1 MLDNDLIQ
9 INISNIEELPQDYKV
24 KLDDFI
30 GNLKRD
36 ISTLVEVAENSGFWT
51 NTIKKIIITNDYKGD
66 IERQARIWN
75 CSFKLTTE
83 KEYVGISKT
92 LYNNDDTNPEQ
103 YIFFP
108 FSVASMKT
116 DFHQV
121 VLGQFISVFSQKII
135 KGELEKYNPT
145 SYNFVTLHDFI
156 NYSLTIWLP
165 INYSK
170 RIEKVVFQ
178 EYRNELNAD
187 KILYSFCRK
196 LKRNLYQY
204 NSDEKDN
211 HFRINRFW
219 NKTYGDFINLIS
231 RFIEIKQTNGELKL
245 KNELYLNIVLPIL
258 ENINEITSSQLDNN
272 SLSITLLK
280 KNITN
285 FFEVFNINLTE
296 AEIGIQIKL
305 TKDPK
310 DYFIDGEDKIIDT
323 EPRFVCFLDILGF
336 SNMIDEYDEDLTS
349 TVLQDIQE
357 AFQESIN
364 SIETNEN
371 TPNKDILK
379 HLRYQLFSD
388 CVSISIPFFD
398 REDDFLSNFNLI
410 SAFIRGFQL
419 NMMVKGFFVRG
430 GLSIGSYY
438 SDKHMIFS
446 KGLVNAYLLES
457 KKAIYP
463 RVLIDKKILEKLKN
477 YQKSKIIYYGI
488 NDYLLCDWE
497 NYVFLNPF
505 NLTKELVNQFERI
518 KDEAKL
524 DDNHEFSKTI
534 NSLMDLAFNLVKE
547 PLKEIQNK
555 EPEMIEIISNY
566 IQENKRKY
574 ANSENIL
581 SKYIWIEELLKWI
594 DNENS
599 SELKFSYLYK

>member
-1 MLDNDLIQ
+1 MLDNELLH
-9 INISNIEELPQDYKV
+9 INISNVDEFSQEDKV
-24 KLDDFI
+24 KLENFVQ
-30 GNLKRD
+30 GLKAD
-36 ISTLVEVAENSGFWT
+36 ISTLVKVAKDSNFWT
-51 NTIKKIIITNDYKGD
+51 NTITKIIITNDYKAD
-66 IERQARIWN
+66 IESQAKLWN
-75 CSFKLTTE
+75 RPFKLTTE

-92 LYNNDDTNPEQ
+92 LYNYDDKNPEQ

-108 FSVASMKT
+108 LSVAAMKT
-116 DFHQV
+116 DFHRV

-135 KGELEKYNPT
+135 HGELVKYDSFPN
-145 SYNFVTLHDFI
+145 NLVTLQDFI

-170 RIEKVVFQ
+170 RIEKLVFQ

-187 KILYSFCRK
+187 KIFYGFCRK
-196 LKRNLYQY
+196 LKKNLFEY

-219 NKTYGDFINLIS
+219 NKTYADFINLIS
-231 RFIEIKQTNGELKL
+231 RFIEIKLTNNELIL
-245 KNELYLNIVLPIL
+245 KNEVYLNLVLPIL
-258 ENINEITSSQLDNN
+258 EDINEITTNQLEGKGI
-272 SLSITLLK
+272 SIVLLQK
-280 KNITN
+280 KIIQ
-285 FFEVFNINLTE
+285 FFESFNVNLSE

-310 DYFIDGEDKIIDT
+310 DYFIDGEEKIIDT

-357 AFQESIN
+357 AFQISIQT
-364 SIETNEN
+364 IETNDN
-371 TPNKDILK
+371 TPNKEVLK
-379 HLRYQLFSD
+379 HLSYQLFSD
-388 CVSISIPFFD
+388 CVSISIPYFD

-419 NMMVKGFFVRG
+419 NMMMKGFFVRG

-463 RVLIDKKILEKLKN
+463 RVLIDKNILEKLGK
-477 YQKSKIIYYGI
+477 YQKSRITYYGI

-505 NLTKELVNQFERI
+505 NLTIGLVSQFERI
-518 KDEAKL
+518 KEEAKL
-524 DDNHEFSKTI
+524 GDNHELSETI
-534 NSLMDLAFNLVKE
+534 NSIMDLAFNLVKE
-547 PLKEIQNK
+547 PLQEIQNK
-555 EPEMIEIISNY
+555 EPEMIEIISKN
-566 IQENKRKY
+566 IEANKLKY
-574 ANSENIL
+574 VNSENIL

-594 DNENS
+594 KNENS
-599 SELKFSYLYK
+599 SELKFSYLFK